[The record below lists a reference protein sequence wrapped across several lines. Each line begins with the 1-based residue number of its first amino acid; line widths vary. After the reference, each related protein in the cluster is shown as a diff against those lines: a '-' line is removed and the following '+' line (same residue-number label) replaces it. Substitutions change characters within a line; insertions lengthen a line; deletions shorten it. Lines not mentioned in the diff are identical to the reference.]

1 MNEQVLS
8 SAQVAGYLGVSP
20 RWVRFLVKSGR
31 LPGKKI
37 GPTLV
42 ISAADMYEFEKK
54 QKGGQQEKK

>member
-8 SAQVAGYLGVSP
+8 SAQVAKYLKVSR
-20 RWVRFLVKSGR
+20 RWVSFLVKSGR

-54 QKGGQQEKK
+54 REGGKRAK